1 MSRFSKKNTGRAS
14 RKRPVKT
21 RTPRPSRAPR
31 MPRAPREPGEPGDFK
46 KKMIFFGFACLAGL
60 YIFWHTYGSFD
71 PILNLMGIDT
81 TEEVAEE
88 DEPAVTSGNKTVAA
102 LALEALGL
110 QKEQAPT
117 RANKAQVV
125 YYAKVRENT
134 PMLKEKSPNAT
145 VLTTIPAGAAAAIAR
160 VENKEWLY
168 VRYARFTGW
177 VHKSQVADYVDA
189 YGRPLKKKSQ

>member
-1 MSRFSKKNTGRAS
+1 
-14 RKRPVKT
+14 
-21 RTPRPSRAPR
+21 

-117 RANKAQVV
+117 RA
-125 YYAKVRENT
+125 R
-134 PMLKEKSPNAT
+134 
-145 VLTTIPAGAAAAIAR
+145 
-160 VENKEWLY
+160 
-168 VRYARFTGW
+168 
-177 VHKSQVADYVDA
+177 DA
-189 YGRPLKKKSQ
+189 PRAHRRLIRRRSSGRRAP